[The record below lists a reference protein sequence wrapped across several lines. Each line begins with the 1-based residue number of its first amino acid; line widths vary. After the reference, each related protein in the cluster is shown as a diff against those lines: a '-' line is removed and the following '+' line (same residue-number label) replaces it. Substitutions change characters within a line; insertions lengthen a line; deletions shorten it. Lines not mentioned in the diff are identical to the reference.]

1 MKSAVKLHKLV
12 MHYHFKTRLASE
24 FDIRMTLKF
33 IGQKG
38 TDVSI
43 KENRYSQIFILQL
56 REITPTGAVYSD
68 CFFEANKVQNFPCCS
83 INPHWGS

>member
-12 MHYHFKTRLASE
+12 MHYHFKTQLASE

-43 KENRYSQIFILQL
+43 KANRYCQILYTATK
-56 REITPTGAVYSD
+56 RKNTHW
-68 CFFEANKVQNFPCCS
+68 CC
-83 INPHWGS
+83 I